1 MKEEVLKFIREHAE
15 CVLATIHADGR
26 PEAAVV
32 LFAIDDDFN
41 FYFGTKKEYRKYAN
55 LLKNDNA
62 AVVVGVSGKDPRTV
76 QVEGK
81 ITMLESAV
89 DVEKAKEILKTNSAM
104 VPFLEL
110 PLVYMRLTPSWLRY
124 LDETKGDIDAF
135 QQIIP

>member
-1 MKEEVLKFIREHAE
+1 MKEEVLKFIREH
-15 CVLATIHADGR
+15 
-26 PEAAVV
+26 
-32 LFAIDDDFN
+32 
-41 FYFGTKKEYRKYAN
+41 
-55 LLKNDNA
+55 
-62 AVVVGVSGKDPRTV
+62 VVGVSGKDPRTV
-76 QVEGK
+76 QAEGR
-81 ITMLESAV
+81 ITLLESAA